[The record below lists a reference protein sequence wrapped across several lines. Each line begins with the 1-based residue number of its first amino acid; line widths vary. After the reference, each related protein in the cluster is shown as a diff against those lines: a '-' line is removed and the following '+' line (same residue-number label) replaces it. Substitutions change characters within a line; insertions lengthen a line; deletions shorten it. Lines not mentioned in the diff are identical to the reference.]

1 MIRGVRG
8 ATTVSENEA
17 RQIADR
23 TRELIR
29 MLVEANGMR
38 AADIASAIFTVT
50 DDLDA
55 VFPAVAA
62 RDLPDWKDVPLSCSR
77 EIPVPGSL
85 GHCIRI
91 LIHWNTDRPQEEV
104 HHVYLRAARGLRPQ
118 WAMRVPGDDEEGPIV
133 LAARKPW
140 SG

>member
-8 ATTVSENEA
+8 ATTVSANDA
-17 RQIADR
+17 LQIADR

-29 MLVEANGMR
+29 LLVEANGMK
-38 AADIASAIFTVT
+38 ASDIASAIFTVT

-55 VFPAVAA
+55 AFPAVAA
-62 RDLPDWKDVPLSCSR
+62 RDLPDWKDVPLSCAR

-91 LIHWNTDRPQEEV
+91 LIHWNTDRRQDEV
-104 HHVYLRAARGLRPQ
+104 RHVYVRAARGLRPQ
-118 WAMRVPGDDEEGPIV
+118 WALRVPGDEDEEAVV
-133 LAARKPW
+133 LEARRT
-140 SG
+140 

>member
-8 ATTVSENEA
+8 ATTVSANDA
-17 RQIADR
+17 LQIADR

-29 MLVEANGMR
+29 LLVEANGMK
-38 AADIASAIFTVT
+38 ASDIASAIFTVT

-55 VFPAVAA
+55 AFPAVAA
-62 RDLPDWKDVPLSCSR
+62 RDLPDWKDVPLSCAR

-91 LIHWNTDRPQEEV
+91 LIHWNTDRPQDEV
-104 HHVYLRAARGLRPQ
+104 RHVYVRAARGLRPQ
-118 WAMRVPGDDEEGPIV
+118 WALRVPGDDDEEAVV
-133 LAARKPW
+133 LEARRT
-140 SG
+140 

>member
-8 ATTVSENEA
+8 ATTVSQNDA

-29 MLVEANGMR
+29 LLVEANGMR

-55 VFPAVAA
+55 AFPAVAA
-62 RDLPDWKDVPLSCSR
+62 RDLPDWKDVPLSCAR

-104 HHVYLRAARGLRPQ
+104 RHVYLRAARGLRPQ
-118 WAMRVPGDDEEGPIV
+118 WAMRVAGDEDDEAVTLGPEK
-133 LAARKPW
+133 A
-140 SG
+140 

>member
-8 ATTVSENEA
+8 ATTVSANDA
-17 RQIADR
+17 LQIADR

-29 MLVEANGMR
+29 LLVEANGMK
-38 AADIASAIFTVT
+38 ASDIASAIFTVT

-55 VFPAVAA
+55 AIPAVAA
-62 RDLPDWKDVPLSCSR
+62 RDLPDWKDVPLSCAR

-91 LIHWNTDRPQEEV
+91 LIHWNTDRPQDEV
-104 HHVYLRAARGLRPQ
+104 RHVYVRAARGLRPQ
-118 WAMRVPGDDEEGPIV
+118 WALRVPGDDDEEAVV
-133 LAARKPW
+133 LEARRT
-140 SG
+140 

>member
-8 ATTVSENEA
+8 ATTVSANDA

-29 MLVEANGMR
+29 LLVEANGME
-38 AADIASAIFTVT
+38 ASDIASAIFTVT

-55 VFPAVAA
+55 AFPAVAA
-62 RDLPDWKDVPLSCSR
+62 RDLPDWKDVPLSCAR

-104 HHVYLRAARGLRPQ
+104 RHVYVRAARSLRPQ
-118 WAMRVPGDDEEGPIV
+118 WAMRLPGDDDEAPVV
-133 LAARKPW
+133 LSPR
-140 SG
+140 GN

>member
-8 ATTVSENEA
+8 ATTVSENDA

-29 MLVEANGMR
+29 LLVEANGMR

-55 VFPAVAA
+55 AFPAVAA
-62 RDLPDWKDVPLSCSR
+62 RDLPDWKDVPLSCAR

-104 HHVYLRAARGLRPQ
+104 RHVYLRAARGLRPQ
-118 WAMRVPGDDEEGPIV
+118 WAMRVPGDEEERAVSLPP
-133 LAARKPW
+133 RKP
-140 SG
+140 